1 MRLITVLSIAVL
13 CNALAVVYVRQE
25 NRDVFKAVVT
35 QETQRDQLNTE
46 WSQLQLEQATWAQH
60 SRVELVARYELKML
74 PPSLEDIVVVRLPG
88 DN

>member
-1 MRLITVLSIAVL
+1 MRLITVLSIAVR

-60 SRVELVARYELKML
+60 SRVEQKARNE
-74 PPSLEDIVVVRLPG
+74 
-88 DN
+88 